1 MNRIEYIFRRIYNGW
16 GAGSY
21 FYDEADEQMICCIG
35 LELQDT
41 DFGIPIKIRQDIR
54 IQYRIIQS
62 PVVVLEEENFYYW
75 GFEDEC
81 KNLYVFGPI
90 TTVILDA
97 VKIRRYC
104 SINRIYTSD
113 TETKLPVICMSELLS
128 IICISYF
135 MLTEKQINEETLME
149 KNNWQGAPDE
159 KDDITYSVVKEEQE
173 RVHLPYEMEQRWLDS
188 IRNGILK
195 SETEVARNEIQKIEH
210 VGIMAEKNSLKQA
223 EYTAVTGITLMTRA
237 AIDGGCSPDKMY
249 QLSDLYL
256 QKIAKSRSSI
266 EMFDVQ
272 KRAVIEFTNA
282 VIRQKEQA
290 CKDPY
295 VEWCKDYIT
304 KNLYREIKIENMTR
318 EIGLS
323 RTYMSNKFSKATGM
337 SITQYIVSEK
347 LKVAA
352 NLLRYSEAE
361 IGAISSYLHFSSASR
376 FSEKF
381 KKRYNMTPLEFRS
394 KNKVAEFVDMKI
406 R

>member
-1 MNRIEYIFRRIYNGW
+1 MDRTKYIFNRIYNGW
-16 GAGSY
+16 GVGSY
-21 FYDEADEQMICCIG
+21 CYDADNQQMIGCIG
-35 LELQDT
+35 MDLQDT
-41 DFGIPIKIRQDIR
+41 DFGIPIKILQNIR
-54 IQYRIIQS
+54 TQYGSIQS

-81 KNLYVFGPI
+81 RNLYVFGPV
-90 TTVILDA
+90 TTVSLDA
-97 VKIRRYC
+97 VQVRRYC
-104 SINRIYTSD
+104 STNRIYASQ
-113 TETKLPVICMSELLS
+113 TEIKLPIICMSELLS
-128 IICISYF
+128 IMCISYF
-135 MLTEKQINEETLME
+135 MLTEKQINEEILME

-173 RVHLPYEMEQRWLDS
+173 RAHLPYETEQRWLDN

-195 SETEVARNEIQKIEH
+195 SETEVTRSEIEKIEH

-237 AIDGGCSPDKMY
+237 AIEGGCAPDKMY

-256 QKIAKSRSSI
+256 QKIAKSRSPI

-282 VIRQKEQA
+282 VIIQKKQA
-290 CKDPY
+290 RKDPY
-295 VEWCKDYIT
+295 IEWCKDYIT
-304 KNLYREIKIENMTR
+304 KNLYREIKIETMTK

-323 RTYMSNKFSKATGM
+323 RTYLSNKFSKVTGM
-337 SITQYIVSEK
+337 SITDYITNEK

-352 NLLRYSEAE
+352 NLLRYSESE
-361 IGAISSYLHFSSASR
+361 IGAIASYLHFSSASR

-381 KKRYNMTPLEFRS
+381 KRRYNMTPMEYRS
-394 KNKVAEFVDMKI
+394 KYKVAEFVDMKI